1 MYKIQTLNAISDI
14 IHQYLS
20 AENYLIAKEEPVP
33 EGVLV
38 RSADMRSMELPES
51 LLAIARAGA
60 GVNNIPIDECS
71 KRGIVVFNT
80 PGANANAVAELVI
93 CGLMLGSRNVGGGIE
108 WAHSLRGKGADV
120 AALVEKGKAQFAG
133 PEVRGKTLGV
143 VGLGAIGAIVAN
155 AASNGLGM
163 EVIGYDPFISVD
175 SAWSLSR
182 AVKRSNTIEEVFA
195 QADYLTIHVPLSD
208 KTRGFINAE
217 VIAKMKEGVHLLNFS
232 RAELVDNDALEA
244 ALESGRIASYVTDFP
259 TDEVLEMK
267 NTVTIPHLGASTPE
281 SEENCA
287 SMAAEQ
293 LRDYLEYGQIRNSV
307 NLPEIM
313 LGRSE
318 GTRILVIHENEPGMV
333 SAISAAIGA
342 KNININNMQ
351 NKSRKNMAVTVLE
364 LGELPD
370 DALLSELTQLKGV
383 IRVRCFQ
390 ESF

>member
-14 IHQYLS
+14 IHQHLS

-33 EGVLV
+33 DGILV
-38 RSADMRSMELPES
+38 RSADMHGMPLPES

-60 GVNNIPIDECS
+60 GTNNIPIDECN

-93 CGLMLGSRNVGGGIE
+93 CGLMLGSRNVAGGID
-108 WAHSLRGKGADV
+108 WAHTLKGKGADV
-120 AALVEKGKAQFAG
+120 PALVEKGKGQFAG

-143 VGLGAIGAIVAN
+143 IGLGAIGAIVAN
-155 AASNGLGM
+155 AAVSGLGM
-163 EVIGYDPFISVD
+163 EVVGFDPFISVD

-182 AVKRSNTIEEVFA
+182 SVKRSSTMEDA
-195 QADYLTIHVPLSD
+195 LGQSDYLTLHIPLSD
-208 KTRGFINAE
+208 KTRGMIDGAT
-217 VIAKMKEGVHLLNFS
+217 IAKMKDGVHLLNFS
-232 RAELVDNDALEA
+232 RAELVDVDALRA
-244 ALESGRIASYVTDFP
+244 ALSSGKIASYVTDFP
-259 TDEVLEMK
+259 TEEVLAMK

-293 LRDYLEYGQIRNSV
+293 LRDYLEHGQIKNSV
-307 NLPEIM
+307 NLPEIL
-313 LGRSE
+313 LGYSE
-318 GTRILVIHENEPGMV
+318 GTRLLMIHENEPGMV
-333 SAISAAIGA
+333 SAISAAIGE
-342 KNININNMQ
+342 KHININNMQ

-364 LGELPD
+364 LSEMPGEE
-370 DALLSELTQLKGV
+370 LLTKLNSLKGV

-390 ESF
+390 E